1 MKRKIQLS
9 GIFSLLFLVFI
20 IGLKGTFD
28 GYYGF
33 YYENKSYE
41 KPFVYKASESIVQ
54 SDPVSIFASYTG
66 FDTGYGFYAPNVASD
81 FVLTFE
87 LKDKN
92 GNTIEEKAM
101 PEFQKKESIVRYT
114 TIFNLFLDKI
124 SGDKNKFDN
133 KYYQYLDLII
143 KEISLN
149 VMKENENATGVTARL
164 YLYDFPSLDNY
175 KKGNKKEDF
184 ILVNEFKY

>member
-1 MKRKIQLS
+1 MKKKIQLF
-9 GIFSLLFLVFI
+9 GIFSLLLLVFI

-41 KPFVYKASESIVQ
+41 KPILYQATESIVQ
-54 SDPVSIFASYTG
+54 SEAVSIFASYTG

-92 GNTIEEKAM
+92 GNIIEEKAM
-101 PEFQKKESIVRYT
+101 PSFQKKESVVRYT
-114 TIFNLFLDKI
+114 TIFNLFLDKV
-124 SGDKNKFDN
+124 SGDKTKFDS

-143 KEISLN
+143 KEVALH
-149 VMKENENATGVTARL
+149 VMKENPNAKGITARL
-164 YLYDFPSLDNY
+164 YLYDFPSLANF
-175 KKGNKKEDF
+175 KKGKKNEDF
-184 ILVNEFKY
+184 ILIDEFKY

>member
-1 MKRKIQLS
+1 MKKKIQLLV
-9 GIFSLLFLVFI
+9 IFALLFLVFT
-20 IGLKGTFD
+20 IGVKGTFD

-33 YYENKSYE
+33 YYENKPYE
-41 KPFVYKASESIVQ
+41 KPFVYRTSEDIIQ
-54 SDPVSIFASYTG
+54 SQAVSMFASYTG

-92 GNTIEEKAM
+92 GNTIDEKAM
-101 PEFQKKESIVRYT
+101 PTFQKKESIVRYT

-124 SGDKNKFDN
+124 SGEKNKFDN

-143 KEISLN
+143 KEIALN
-149 VMKENENATGVTARL
+149 VMKKNANASQVTARL
-164 YLYDFPSLDNY
+164 YLYDYPSITDY
-175 KKGNKKEDF
+175 KKGKNKEDL